1 MLSVA
6 MNWLCRMTLRL
17 SITEYCQHAMMIY
30 SYSCVTDYCA
40 LRFALLLRLPLV
52 ICHSVS
58 AVSEF
63 PPCPLSIDLTRGALL
78 LKKKNA

>member
-30 SYSCVTDYCA
+30 SYSGITDYRA
-40 LRFALLLRLPLV
+40 LLFALLLRLPLFT
-52 ICHSVS
+52 CH